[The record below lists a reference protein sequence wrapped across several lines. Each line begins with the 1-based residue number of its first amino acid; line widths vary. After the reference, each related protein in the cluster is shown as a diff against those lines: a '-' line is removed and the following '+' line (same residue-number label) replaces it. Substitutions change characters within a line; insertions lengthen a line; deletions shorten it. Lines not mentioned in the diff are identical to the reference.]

1 MYGIIVFGKASNK
14 ELINDQLSNIDVN
27 LMEWLRSKKIPLAS
41 SCNGEG
47 ICKKCVI
54 NTDILACKVKLTDLV
69 NAQNLIYIEIS
80 YL

>member
-54 NTDILACKVKLTDLV
+54 NTDILACKVNLSDLV